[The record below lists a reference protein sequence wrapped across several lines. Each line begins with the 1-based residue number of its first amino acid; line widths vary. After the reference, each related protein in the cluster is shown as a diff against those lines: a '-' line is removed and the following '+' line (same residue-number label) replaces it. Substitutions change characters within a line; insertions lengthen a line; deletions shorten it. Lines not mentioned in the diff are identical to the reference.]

1 MGESAAEQAAAK
13 VCPHPGELVRELRH
27 LLISLQLSGMTER
40 LQIRPPQ
47 PAPAAP
53 DAPPPSPV
61 EPSTTL
67 DPACADRLQDLRR
80 DLGDC
85 RRCRLHEGRHHL
97 VFGDGSPGAR
107 LVLVGEGPGED
118 EDRQGRPFVG
128 KAGKLLD
135 RMIEA
140 MGLERAQVYICN
152 VVKCRPPGNR
162 NPLEDEIATCSPFLF
177 RQLEAIRPRVICA
190 LGACAAQT
198 LTQKKIA
205 VGQLRRSTHFW
216 RGTPLVV
223 TYHPAY
229 LLRSPAQKAAVW
241 QDLREVMKLLE

>member
-1 MGESAAEQAAAK
+1 
-13 VCPHPGELVRELRH
+13 
-27 LLISLQLSGMTER
+27 
-40 LQIRPPQ
+40 
-47 PAPAAP
+47 
-53 DAPPPSPV
+53 
-61 EPSTTL
+61 STTL